1 MTRPVARAAIAA
13 VAVIAACSS
22 ASSEAP
28 NEPAS
33 DPILPEGSRRVVEL
47 TDDEALALCEWESER
62 LHYGNCLDDALLL
75 SRSMSCADSLS
86 SCTAPDAVASTILAC
101 VAATLDPALSCDTT
115 VSERLACDLDLER
128 RYDALPSCDRITD
141 EIIHDILYG
150 TSPPSCTVLRC
161 P

>member
-1 MTRPVARAAIAA
+1 MTRPGARAAVAA
-13 VAVIAACSS
+13 VALIAGCSS

-33 DPILPEGSRRVVEL
+33 ASGLPEGNRHVVDL
-47 TDDEALALCEWESER
+47 SDDEALALCEWESER

-75 SRSMSCADSLS
+75 SRSMSCADRLA
-86 SCTAPDAVASTILAC
+86 SCTAPDVVASVILGC
-101 VAATLDPALSCDTT
+101 VAAMLDPALSCDTT

-128 RYDALPSCDRITD
+128 RYDALPSCDRVTD
-141 EIIHDILYG
+141 EVIHEILYSM
-150 TSPPSCTVLRC
+150 SPPSCTVLRC